1 MISRV
6 LEDSVP
12 DLLRDTLVALTP
24 GLFQLLA
31 GWMILG

>member
-1 MISRV
+1 MISRALV
-6 LEDSVP
+6 DSMP
-12 DLLRDTLVALTP
+12 DLFRDTLVALTP